1 MTQRRTRKGT
11 KREETRA
18 LDLSLF
24 ERDGKNKG
32 LDSSLLR
39 EDGRNKGTDGS
50 RIWSFFD
57 DWPGDSVQSEMV
69 GSGVDGPKVLGAWF
83 IVFLAWLT
91 ACLLPRNFLTRC

>member
-11 KREETRA
+11 KMKRTRA

-32 LDSSLLR
+32 LDLSLLR

-91 ACLLPRNFLTRC
+91 GLLCCRGIS